1 MSDSSAYQSAKAN
14 RTAVVAA
21 ALLLLLAILGVWL
34 VFRFVNSERERELQ
48 QWQIRLGIVAESRA
62 AAVSDWL
69 DSHFETL
76 THLAENASL
85 QLYLTELQL
94 VQGDRTLVTDESAQ
108 AQFLANLL
116 TAVAERGGFDATP
129 EGPRVNANVERV
141 GLAGLMLT
149 DPDGTP
155 LVATNGMP
163 PPTDRLRRFIAGAER
178 GSRAQLDL
186 YLAPNG
192 QPAMAFLV
200 PVFAIQGER
209 GASDVVGL
217 IVGVRLVGDDLFK
230 RLSQPGEALGTAE
243 TYLLRRDD
251 AVLTY
256 LSPLADGTPPL
267 KLTLAVDTPQL
278 AGAMLSARPGG
289 FGIVRNYRGV
299 EVLATSRAIAGAGW
313 TLIRTVERDEALG
326 AADRRLTILLAILL
340 LAILVVGV
348 TIVAVWRHGTSLRSA
363 EAAERFRQSTERFQS
378 LSRFL
383 RVVTDGQPTA
393 IFAVDHE
400 GRYSFANRQAA
411 VEAGMDAED
420 MLGKSLNSVL
430 GAAYAG
436 LLEPVNRDVIEN
448 GKPRTEWHDLRTG
461 PGRRLLKTVHIP
473 LSASGDHEAGVLVIS
488 EDITALEEAREK
500 RAETLRELVSTC
512 VAVVDRRD
520 PYSANHSARVAE
532 VARAIAEAMKLPAVE
547 VETCD
552 IAGALM
558 NLGKVLVPEEVL
570 TKTDKLSEEEL
581 ELIRQSVQTSAE
593 LIQGVDFDGP
603 VYETI
608 RQIQEHWDG
617 AGQPRG
623 LSGEDILLTARV
635 VAVANAF
642 VALASARA
650 YRTGMSFDKAAEIL
664 LSEAGRTFDRRPV
677 MALLNY
683 LDNLGGRERW
693 ADFGELPDEIAN

>member
-1 MSDSSAYQSAKAN
+1 MTSSSNDQSAIAN
-14 RTAVVAA
+14 RTAVLAGA
-21 ALLLLLAILGVWL
+21 ILLLVAILGVWL

-48 QWQIRLGIVAESRA
+48 QWQIRLGIVAESRV
-62 AAVSDWL
+62 AAVTDWL
-69 DSHFETL
+69 EAQFDTL

-85 QLYLTELQL
+85 QLYLTELRL

-116 TAVAERGGFDATP
+116 TAVAERGGFDAPP

-149 DPDGTP
+149 DPDGQP
-155 LVATNGMP
+155 LVATSGMP
-163 PPTDRLRRFIAGAER
+163 PPTERLRRFIAGADR
-178 GSRAQLDL
+178 GSRALLDI
-186 YLAPNG
+186 YLGPNG
-192 QPAMAFLV
+192 KPAMAFLV
-200 PVFAIQGER
+200 PIFAIQGDR
-209 GASDVVGL
+209 NASDVVGL

-230 RLSQPGEALGTAE
+230 RLQQPGEALSTAE
-243 TYLLRRDD
+243 SYLLRRDG
-251 AVLTY
+251 AVVTY

-267 KLTLAVDTPQL
+267 KRTLAADTPKL
-278 AGAMLSARPGG
+278 AGGMLSERPGR
-289 FGIVRNYRGV
+289 FVVARNYGGQ
-299 EVLATSRAIAGAGW
+299 EVLATSRAIPGTDW
-313 TLIRTVERDEALG
+313 TLIRSVDRQEALG

-363 EAAERFRQSTERFQS
+363 EAADRFRQSTERFQS
-378 LSRFL
+378 LSKFL

-393 IFAVDHE
+393 IFAVDGQ

-411 VEAGMDAED
+411 AEAGMDPED
-420 MLGKSLNSVL
+420 MLGKSLSSVL
-430 GAAYAG
+430 GAAHAG
-436 LLEPVNRDVIEN
+436 LLEPINRDVVET
-448 GKPRTEWHDLRTG
+448 GKPRTELHDLRVG
-461 PGRRLLKTVHIP
+461 AGRRVLKTDHIP
-473 LSASGDHEAGVLVIS
+473 LSANGDHEAGVLVIS
-488 EDITALEEAREK
+488 EDITALEEARER
-500 RAETLRELVSTC
+500 RARTLRELVSTC

-520 PYSANHSARVAE
+520 PFSANHSARVAE
-532 VARAIAEAMKLPAVE
+532 VASAMAEAMKLSPTE
-547 VETCD
+547 IETCD

-570 TKTDKLSEEEL
+570 TKTEKLNDDEL

-593 LIQGVDFDGP
+593 LIEGVDFDGP

-617 AGQPRG
+617 SGQPRG
-623 LSGEDILLTARV
+623 LAGEDILPTARI

-642 VALASARA
+642 VALVSARA
-650 YRTGMSFDKAAEIL
+650 YRNGMSFDKATEIL
-664 LSEAGRTFDRRPV
+664 LSESGRTFDRKPV

-693 ADFGELPDEIAN
+693 AEFGAPPGKTAA